1 MKYRVEFIKVNDK
14 IPMNDFLSILS
25 KDEKA
30 DIYAHID
37 KLLDFKNKNQNIPEK
52 LSKYL
57 KEGIFELRV
66 KHKTRIS
73 RSLYF
78 FQKDGFIYFLFGFIK
93 KTEKTP
99 NEVIYRA
106 MKMKNNK

>member
-1 MKYRVEFIKVNDK
+1 MFALKKIRITKYNLNIQIRALSKLLYRVEQK
-14 IPMNDFLSILS
+14 
-25 KDEKA
+25 
-30 DIYAHID
+30 
-37 KLLDFKNKNQNIPEK
+37 KNKKIQSK

-78 FQKDGFIYFLFGFIK
+78 FPKDGFIYFLFGFIK

-106 MKMKNNK
+106 IKMKNNK